1 MLFGLNEAAVATPA
15 VATNLFNE
23 SYDFVAMEQE
33 MIVESARAW
42 NKIQYMTGEA
52 NCRLI
57 HESITNPEGVE
68 TLMEAVVK
76 GFFAKVKEFFVKLK
90 NMIVEVFSKFMM
102 WLNSKMKSEKDF
114 ATKYEQEILDKIVV
128 LKEIEVKGYEY
139 THLGDEIAALPEKD
153 SIKIEGADAEAR
165 RKSME
170 TEENKYRGTLAG
182 KGSIETGDF
191 SSELFK
197 YYRDNSDETKDIT
210 IKSTEVKAIFNEL
223 KSFSETKS
231 TIEKDKN
238 KIEKALN
245 DVIKELNNAEKQIGE
260 KEEGRDAKIEVIQL
274 KIESLRRMATDRNS
288 AFTAKIAAV
297 KERADF
303 GKKVVLAIK
312 AAKPQNNSTVGGLF
326 SMSI

>member
-1 MLFGLNEAAVATPA
+1 M
-15 VATNLFNE
+15 
-23 SYDFVAMEQE
+23 
-33 MIVESARAW
+33 
-42 NKIQYMTGEA
+42 
-52 NCRLI
+52 
-57 HESITNPEGVE
+57 
-68 TLMEAVVK
+68 
-76 GFFAKVKEFFVKLK
+76 
-90 NMIVEVFSKFMM
+90 
-102 WLNSKMKSEKDF
+102 
-114 ATKYEQEILDKIVV
+114 
-128 LKEIEVKGYEY
+128 
-139 THLGDEIAALPEKD
+139 
-153 SIKIEGADAEAR
+153 
-165 RKSME
+165 
-170 TEENKYRGTLAG
+170 
-182 KGSIETGDF
+182 
-191 SSELFK
+191 
-197 YYRDNSDETKDIT
+197 
-210 IKSTEVKAIFNEL
+210 KAIFNEL